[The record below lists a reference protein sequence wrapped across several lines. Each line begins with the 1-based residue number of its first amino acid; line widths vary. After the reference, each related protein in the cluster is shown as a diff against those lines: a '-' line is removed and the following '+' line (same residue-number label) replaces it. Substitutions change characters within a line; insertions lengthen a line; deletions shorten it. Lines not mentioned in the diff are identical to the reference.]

1 MAPDKLLQRLE
12 WEQRVT
18 QEKVDAIRER
28 LVALEERAAALAI
41 TRRTLTDL
49 LGADPDPGE
58 PSTGAASDDG
68 QGSSAADTPAGP
80 QQQERVAPP
89 SPRGKPKGPLSR
101 RIVTLVASAD
111 RPMRAREVTIALGR
125 KDPTRSQVEG
135 IRRACRKLAGSG
147 FLRALESGEFT
158 GPEGVA

>member
-12 WEQRVT
+12 QEQRVT
-18 QEKVDAIRER
+18 QEKLDGIRER

-49 LGADPDPGE
+49 LGAEPDPGG
-58 PSTGAASDDG
+58 PSTDASSDDG
-68 QGSSAADTPAGP
+68 QESSGADKPADP
-80 QQQERVAPP
+80 QQEERVAPP
-89 SPRGKPKGPLSR
+89 SPQGMPKGPLSR

-111 RPMRAREVTIALGR
+111 RPLRAREVTIALGR

-135 IRRACRKLAGSG
+135 IRRACRNLAGSG

>member
-18 QEKVDAIRER
+18 QEKLDAIRKR
-28 LVALEERAAALAI
+28 LIALEERAAALAI

-49 LGADPDPGE
+49 LGAEPDPGMT
-58 PSTGAASDDG
+58 PTGAASDNG
-68 QGSSAADTPAGP
+68 QGPSAADMPMGP
-80 QQQERVAPP
+80 QQEERVTPP
-89 SPRGKPKGPLSR
+89 SPQGKPKGPLSR

-135 IRRACRKLAGSG
+135 IRRACRKLARSG
-147 FLRALESGEFT
+147 FLKAIESGEFT
-158 GPEGVA
+158 GPEGAA